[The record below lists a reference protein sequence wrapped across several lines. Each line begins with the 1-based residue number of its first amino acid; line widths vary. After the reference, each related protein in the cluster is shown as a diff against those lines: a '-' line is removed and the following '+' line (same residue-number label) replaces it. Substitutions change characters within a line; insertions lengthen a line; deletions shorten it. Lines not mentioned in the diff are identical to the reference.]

1 MKSSRR
7 HESLIPLSREHHY
20 GLMLCLRIHRGLPA
34 HGRDETWLRAKAAQ
48 AAQFFASDL
57 TPHFKAEEEAL
68 FPAMRDFRGA
78 SDLLSELQSEHR
90 ELERLAGR
98 LGGADAAEL
107 SETLGKFAD
116 LLEAHIRKEERE
128 LFPLY
133 EKEAGAE
140 LAAEVGRAVKRIVGD
155 AMQPKSPELLK

>member
-1 MKSSRR
+1 MKSFRR

-20 GLMLCLRIHRGLPA
+20 GLMLCLRIHRGLPQ
-34 HGRDETWLRAKAAQ
+34 HGHDEAWLRAKADQ
-48 AAQFFASDL
+48 AARFFASDL
-57 TPHFKAEEEAL
+57 APHFKAEEEAL

-78 SDLLSELQSEHR
+78 SELLSELLSEHR

-98 LGGADAAEL
+98 LGGTDPAEL
-107 SETLGKFAD
+107 HEALVRFAD
-116 LLEAHIRKEERE
+116 LLEGHIRKEERE
-128 LFPLY
+128 AFPLY
-133 EKEAGAE
+133 EKQAGVE